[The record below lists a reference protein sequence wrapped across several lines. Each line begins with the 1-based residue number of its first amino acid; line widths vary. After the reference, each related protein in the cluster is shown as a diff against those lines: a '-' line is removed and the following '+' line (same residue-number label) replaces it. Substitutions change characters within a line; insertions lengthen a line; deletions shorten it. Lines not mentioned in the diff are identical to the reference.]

1 MKKFNLSQ
9 IMKSAHRSYKRNN
22 GEKSFSDCLKS
33 AWKFAKLQES
43 VSDDKMKAKTTEFAQ
58 KLNEEIRNSAKSTP
72 SKAYNDLSI
81 PASSFYNTNSTG
93 RMGAHYVGD

>member
-43 VSDDKMKAKTTEFAQ
+43 VSDDKMKAKATELAQ
-58 KLNEEIRNSAKSTP
+58 KLNDEIRNSAKSTP
-72 SKAYNDLSI
+72 SKVYNDLSI
-81 PASSFYNTNSTG
+81 PASAFYNTNSTG